1 MHLNG
6 KYSQFL
12 KVYPRHLSPGKTS
25 QKPFKKFGVFSMVLI
40 LYLVSSINGSQLYG
54 SWTETIAQ
62 ATQNSTIVSM
72 LHDKDCF
79 AEKSVPVVFNI
90 EDRKPTEELKL
101 SSQ

>member
-6 KYSQFL
+6 KDSQFL
-12 KVYPRHLSPGKTS
+12 KVFSRHLSSGKTS
-25 QKPFKKFGVFSMVLI
+25 QKPFKKFDVSSVVLI
-40 LYLVSSINGSQLYG
+40 LYLVSATNGSQLYG
-54 SWTETIAQ
+54 SWTGITAQ
-62 ATQNSTIVSM
+62 ATQNSKIVSM

>member
-1 MHLNG
+1 MWIFVIEG
-6 KYSQFL
+6 
-12 KVYPRHLSPGKTS
+12 LSKASFTWKDLSEAIQRTRGL
-25 QKPFKKFGVFSMVLI
+25 FKESYTVP
-40 LYLVSSINGSQLYG
+40 SINGPHLYS
-54 SWTETIAQ
+54 SWTDTTVQ
-62 ATQNSTIVSM
+62 ATQNSKTVSM

>member
-1 MHLNG
+1 
-6 KYSQFL
+6 
-12 KVYPRHLSPGKTS
+12 
-25 QKPFKKFGVFSMVLI
+25 
-40 LYLVSSINGSQLYG
+40 
-54 SWTETIAQ
+54 
-62 ATQNSTIVSM
+62 M